1 MTKFDLGVWSGIVF
15 ATIPGIKVYQEYGIL
30 AGIGA
35 YVASILILGLLLLG
49 GFFVL
54 MLIMDK
60 RKDQDE
66 RDR

>member
-1 MTKFDLGVWSGIVF
+1 MTKIDLGIWSGIVLS
-15 ATIPGIKVYQEYGIL
+15 AIPGIKVYQGYGVL

-49 GFFVL
+49 SFFVL

-60 RKDQDE
+60 RKDQD
-66 RDR
+66 